1 MLNSAYRTG
10 VIPVGDV
17 KQDGEEN
24 AYGYKQYAIKI

>member
-1 MLNSAYRTG
+1 MREWYYQKSN
-10 VIPVGDV
+10 V